1 MRQRFES
8 ARRWLAHTR
17 AGRICLLAIPIG
29 LVAALLV
36 WRFPDLGNIGNAF
49 REVAWAW
56 VAAAIGMN
64 LLSVVVRSI
73 AWHIVLNQAL
83 PPPHPK
89 HRHVFSAFS
98 IGLLGNAVLPG
109 RVGEVARV
117 AVLSRHVPNGRT
129 TWAAILGSIFAHRM
143 FDVIPTIGLVVY
155 VLVAAKVPKW
165 AVPGIEIVLAIGGVL
180 LLGSLALAWWHRRSG
195 QSGVDSVGRIRR
207 LWKKGLDGLRVFHS
221 PGPAIGALFFQILG
235 WTTQILAVYFAF
247 KAFQIDAPMPAAG
260 LVLLV
265 VNVALAFP
273 LWPGSVG
280 LFQAATALALLP
292 YGVAYQHGF
301 AYGIGLQ
308 AIEAS
313 VGIGL
318 GLLFLAREGISF
330 AGLRQIPSL
339 GDEELEEDLEEEID
353 EELDE
358 VDRQHAGA
366 RGCNS
371 GEHSKTMAPDR
382 A

>member
-1 MRQRFES
+1 MSARFGL
-8 ARRWLAHTR
+8 ARRWLTGTR
-17 AGRICLLAIPIG
+17 TGRICLLAVPLALFAG
-29 LVAALLV
+29 LFV

-49 REVAWAW
+49 REVGWAW
-56 VAAAIGMN
+56 VVAAIGMN
-64 LLSVVVRSI
+64 LLSVIVRSI

-89 HRHVFSAFS
+89 HRYVFSAFS

-143 FDVIPTIGLVVY
+143 FDVVPTIGLVIY
-155 VLVAAKVPKW
+155 VLVAAKIPSW
-165 AVPGIEIVLAIGGVL
+165 AVPGIEIVLALGAVML
-180 LLGSLALAWWHRRSG
+180 LVSLALAWRHRRRG
-195 QSGVDSVGRIRR
+195 EIGADGIGRLRH
-207 LWKKGLDGLRVFHS
+207 LWRKALDGLRVFHS
-221 PGPAIGALFFQILG
+221 PGPVIGALFFQILG
-235 WTTQILAVYFAF
+235 WTTQILAVYLAF
-247 KAFQIDAPMPAAG
+247 KAFRIDAPMPAAG

-280 LFQAATALALLP
+280 LFQVATALALTN

-330 AGLRQIPSL
+330 ANLRQIPNL
-339 GDEELEEDLEEEID
+339 ADENLEEDLEEEID

-358 VDRQHAGA
+358 LDRRQASSAAGEEPSA
-366 RGCNS
+366 I
-371 GEHSKTMAPDR
+371 TTDR